1 LSARCGDG
9 HLPAVVF
16 TAILTALFSV
26 LGDPI
31 FLLWFSLFNL
41 LGNIYPL
48 WLQRY
53 NRLRV
58 DRVMK
63 RLKTR

>member
-1 LSARCGDG
+1 M
-9 HLPAVVF
+9 PAVVF

-26 LGDPI
+26 LRDPI